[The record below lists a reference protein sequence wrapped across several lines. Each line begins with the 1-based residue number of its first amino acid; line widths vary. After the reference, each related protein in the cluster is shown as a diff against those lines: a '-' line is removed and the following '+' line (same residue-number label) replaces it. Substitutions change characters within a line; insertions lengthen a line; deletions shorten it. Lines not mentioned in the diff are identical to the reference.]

1 MSLMM
6 SFFMS
11 FVLTWV
17 NLGMIDNFIS
27 FWMRA
32 FGSAIIVAF
41 PSSLMVLPLVG
52 KIVNFFVEE

>member
-1 MSLMM
+1 
-6 SFFMS
+6 MS